1 MFPCRQSRVFSVGH
15 SIMNMVL
22 ERTQGDSASPS
33 PSDIDV
39 PPAWRRAIEHI
50 VARPGTA
57 MILGAVDTGKST
69 LTRATLLALH
79 RAGRLVAWVDSDVG
93 QSDLGPPTTIA
104 MAMIRPSTA
113 LAETIS
119 PDAMRFVGAVSPS
132 GHLLQ
137 TITGVHRMVHLARE
151 RGAEAIVINTTGMV
165 HGGPARALKWHLV
178 DLIAPDY
185 ILALQK
191 QHEIEHLL
199 RPMERLPIRIYR
211 LPLSARA
218 RAWSREA
225 RREIRQQHFRSYF
238 QTATLHAFALTEV
251 SVQNTF
257 LGSGRALSEVER
269 ADASSTLD
277 TDVVYGEWCSD
288 GLFLV
293 VSGVFRAHHLPLLK
307 EIFGIGRIH
316 IIPISDFEHR
326 LVGLCDVHNDLLALG
341 LVEHVEWARGILHI
355 LAPRT
360 DRRRIKVI
368 QFGSMRVYRDGRE
381 YAVVHRL

>member
-1 MFPCRQSRVFSVGH
+1 MSTSSHP
-15 SIMNMVL
+15 L
-22 ERTQGDSASPS
+22 
-33 PSDIDV
+33 DIDI
-39 PPAWRRAIEHI
+39 PPAWQRAIDQI
-50 VARPGTA
+50 VARPGTV

-79 RAGRLVAWVDSDVG
+79 QAGRLVAWVDSDVG

-104 MAMIRPSTA
+104 MAMVRLSTD
-113 LAETIS
+113 LTKSIS

-137 TITGVHRMVHLARE
+137 IIAGVHRMVHLARQ

-165 HGGPARALKWHLV
+165 HGGPARALKRHLV

-191 QHEIEHLL
+191 HQEIEHLL
-199 RPMERLPIRIYR
+199 RPIEHFPVHIYR

-238 QTATLHAFALTEV
+238 QRATLHAFALTEV

-257 LGSGRALSEVER
+257 FGSGRALSEVER

-293 VSGVFRAHHLPLLK
+293 VGGVFRAHHLPLLK

-326 LVGLCDVHNDLLALG
+326 LVGLCDAHNDLLALG
-341 LVEHVEWARGILHI
+341 LVEHVEWTRGVLHI
-355 LAPRT
+355 LAPRM
-360 DRRRIKVI
+360 DRQRITVI

-381 YAVVHRL
+381 YAVAHRL